1 MIDIAEVQ
9 AISAERAVLWH
20 QPEGLEQWSSLEWAG
35 AMCGEA
41 GEAANVAKKLR
52 RYELEIYNKG
62 GSDYQ
67 PLDKEE
73 LLDKY
78 GKELSDT
85 FLYLV
90 LCAARVG
97 INLEREIVVTFNNKS
112 REAGF
117 PQRLL
122 YNGQEL

>member
-1 MIDIAEVQ
+1 MIDIAMTQ
-9 AISAERAVLWH
+9 LIAAERAKLWH
-20 QPEGLEQWSSLEWAG
+20 KPEGLSQWSSLEWAG

-52 RYELEIYNKG
+52 RCELEIYNKG
-62 GSDYQ
+62 GSDFA
-67 PLDKEE
+67 PLDRQQ

-78 GKELSDT
+78 GQELSDT

-90 LCAARVG
+90 LCAAREG
-97 INLEREIVVTFNNKS
+97 IDLEYYIVKTFNAKS

-117 PQRLL
+117 PQRLQF
-122 YNGQEL
+122 GGVEL

>member
-9 AISAERAVLWH
+9 AVAAERAILWH

-52 RYELEIYNKG
+52 RFELEIYNKG
-62 GSDYQ
+62 GSDFK
-67 PLDKEE
+67 PLDREE
-73 LLDKY
+73 LVDKY
-78 GKELSDT
+78 GRELADT

-97 INLEREIVVTFNNKS
+97 LDFEWYIVRTFNDKS

-122 YNGQEL
+122 YNRQEL

>member
-9 AISAERAVLWH
+9 AISVDRAILWH
-20 QPEGLEQWSSLEWAG
+20 QPDGLEQWSHLEWAG

-52 RYELEIYNKG
+52 RHDLEVYNKG
-62 GSDYQ
+62 GSDFQ
-67 PLDKEE
+67 PLNKDE
-73 LLDKY
+73 LLEKY
-78 GKELSDT
+78 AQELSDT

-90 LCAARVG
+90 LCAARAG
-97 INLEREIVVTFNNKS
+97 INLERAIVVTFNEKS
-112 REAGF
+112 REANF
-117 PQRLL
+117 PQRLF